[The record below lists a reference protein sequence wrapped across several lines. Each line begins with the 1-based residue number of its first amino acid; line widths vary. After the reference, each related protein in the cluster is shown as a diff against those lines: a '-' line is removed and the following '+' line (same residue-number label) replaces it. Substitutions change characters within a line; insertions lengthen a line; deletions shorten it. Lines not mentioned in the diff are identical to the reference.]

1 MGVDGVEEL
10 DVAHVHA
17 RRVHLRLAADV
28 VVEEVEEEDGD
39 QHAAQ
44 AASHYPRRH
53 QGLVHVRLRPAQP
66 GRQFV
71 HLQAVRELAG
81 LEPRLLLLL
90 LVEVFALVAR
100 LVVENMV
107 VVVVVVVVVEAVV
120 WAAVATSATA
130 AAVVVAA
137 AAARVC
143 AVRQLVVVV
152 VRW

>member
-10 DVAHVHA
+10 DVARVHA

-53 QGLVHVRLRPAQP
+53 QGLVQVGLRPAQP

-71 HLQAVRELAG
+71 HLQAVGELAG
-81 LEPRLLLLL
+81 LELRLLLLL
-90 LVEVFALVAR
+90 LVKVFALVAR
-100 LVVENMV
+100 LVVEN
-107 VVVVVVVVVEAVV
+107 VVVVVVVVEAVV
-120 WAAVATSATA
+120 WAAVATSAA
-130 AAVVVAA
+130 AAAVAA
-137 AAARVC
+137 AAAARAC
-143 AVRQLVVVV
+143 AVRQIVVVV
-152 VRW
+152 VRWWWW